1 MKPKRVCIF
10 ADERTVHARR
20 WVEGLR
26 SLGIPVDLI
35 TLIKESEYDIGGIS
49 LGSRGKV
56 SYLTKI
62 GKLRSIVK
70 KINPDIFHAHHAS
83 SFGFLASFVD
93 HPAKVLSVWGYDVI
107 TFPYKNMINK
117 AMIRRAL
124 NRTGYIT
131 ATSDY
136 LKQAV
141 LKLNNSIN
149 NIDIIPFGV
158 DTDLFGYFERKPSHE
173 IVIGI
178 AKSLRPKYGIDIL
191 IRAFGTLKNKYDNI
205 KLKIAGKG
213 EYESA
218 YKNLVKDLGIA
229 ESVDFLGFVNHSKLP
244 HLFSTF
250 DIFVMP
256 SIFDDESFGVAALE
270 ASATGLPVV
279 ASRVGGVPEVIEDNV
294 TGYLIERKNVA
305 ELTAALEKL
314 IEDPQLRSDMGKA
327 GRKFV
332 KEKYRWNDNLLA
344 MNNLYE
350 KILGGR
356 AKGIDI

>member
-26 SLGIPVDLI
+26 SLGIQVDLI
-35 TLIKESEYDIGGIS
+35 TLIKENEYDIGGIS
-49 LGSRGKV
+49 LGSHSKV

-62 GKLRSIVK
+62 GKLRSLIK

-83 SFGFLASFVD
+83 SFGYLASFVD

-107 TFPYKNMINK
+107 TFPYKNMINR

-131 ATSDY
+131 ATSAY

-141 LKLNNSIN
+141 LKLNNSIK

-158 DTDLFGYFERKPSHE
+158 DTDLFGYFDKKPSDE

-191 IRAFGTLKNKYDNI
+191 IRAFGNLKNKFGNI
-205 KLKIAGKG
+205 RLKIAGKG
-213 EYESA
+213 EFETE
-218 YKNLVKDLGIA
+218 YKNLVKDLGIGG
-229 ESVDFLGFVNHSKLP
+229 SVDFLGFVDHSKLP
-244 HLFSTF
+244 RLFSTL

-256 SIFDDESFGVAALE
+256 SIDESFGVAALE

-314 IEDPQLRSDMGKA
+314 IEDPRLRSVMGKA

-332 KEKYRWNDNLLA
+332 EEKYRWNDNLQA

-350 KILGGR
+350 NILAGP